1 MMKKKTNPTLERIR
15 EARRRISAQH
25 GHDIEKMIAYY
36 RRRQEELESEKAT
49 ASKNFDWKPMLE
61 KLPLI

>member
-1 MMKKKTNPTLERIR
+1 MKKKTDPTLERIR

-36 RRRQEELESEKAT
+36 RQRQKELEAGKAST
-49 ASKNFDWKPMLE
+49 SKNFETIAKV
-61 KLPLI
+61 